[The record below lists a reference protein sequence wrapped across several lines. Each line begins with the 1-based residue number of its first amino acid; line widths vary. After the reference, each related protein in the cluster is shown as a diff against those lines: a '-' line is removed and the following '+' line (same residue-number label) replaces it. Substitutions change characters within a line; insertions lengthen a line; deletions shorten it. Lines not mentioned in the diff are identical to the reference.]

1 MHIWLQ
7 YSANNIFCLYIY
19 SNMKVDIKKSNR
31 SDKKYMAIFTDDDNK
46 KKTIHFGAS
55 GMDDY
60 TLTGDKLARERYRT
74 RTKKVYDKAKPMSAS
89 RLSYEIAWGN
99 STSIKKNISDYKKK
113 YNYK

>member
-1 MHIWLQ
+1 MR
-7 YSANNIFCLYIY
+7 
-19 SNMKVDIKKSNR
+19 VDVKK
-31 SDKKYMAIFTDDDNK
+31 SDKKDKKYVAVFTDDDK

-60 TLTGDKLARERYRT
+60 TLTGDKLARERYRA

-89 RLSYEIAWGN
+89 RLAGDILWGD

-113 YNYK
+113 YGYK